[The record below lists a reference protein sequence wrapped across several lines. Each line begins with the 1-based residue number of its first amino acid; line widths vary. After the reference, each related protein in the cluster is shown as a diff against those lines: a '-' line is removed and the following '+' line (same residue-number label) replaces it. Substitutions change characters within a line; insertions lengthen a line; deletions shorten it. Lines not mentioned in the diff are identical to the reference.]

1 MKKVYIGTAK
11 EIGFRCIKWAKK
23 NTPKNFQLIDSIED
37 CDIFISVLY
46 DKILKEDF
54 IKQRPCYNFHPA
66 ILPKYRGVG
75 AYSWVLI
82 NEESKTGTTLH
93 LINEGIDTGD
103 IIHTQDFPILS
114 HDTAYSLHTKGMEL
128 TYQMFKDWYVRLLNK
143 DFLVKSQTECYKIYK
158 YKDLE
163 KQKDITKYIKAFYFP
178 GKESLY
184 YYNKKGD
191 KVFINIEL

>member
-1 MKKVYIGTAK
+1 MKKVYIGSAK
-11 EIGFRCIKWAKK
+11 QIGNKCIEWAKK
-23 NTPKNFQLIDSIED
+23 NTPKNFQLTNSIED

-66 ILPKYRGVG
+66 ILPEYRGVG

-82 NEESKTGTTLH
+82 NGESKTGTTLH

-103 IIHTQDFPILS
+103 IIEIQDFPILP
-114 HDTAYSLHTKGMEL
+114 HDTAYSLHAKGMEL
-128 TYQMFKDWYVRLLNK
+128 TYQMFKNWYLKLLNK
-143 DFLVKSQTECYKIYK
+143 DFLVKPQTKHCKIYK

-163 KQKDITKYIKAFYFP
+163 KQKNITKFVKAFYFP

-184 YYNKKGD
+184 YYNKSGN
-191 KVFINIEL
+191 KVFIDIKL